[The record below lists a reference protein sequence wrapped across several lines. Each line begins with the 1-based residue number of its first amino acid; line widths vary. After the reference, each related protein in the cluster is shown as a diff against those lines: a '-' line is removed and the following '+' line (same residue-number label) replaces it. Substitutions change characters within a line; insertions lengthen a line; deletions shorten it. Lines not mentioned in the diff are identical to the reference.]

1 MKRVP
6 VKRVLKRVPV
16 VDIALCSKCE
26 GCIAICPSVFRYNSV
41 MDYIEVIEL
50 ESYPEV
56 EVDEAIRDCPEDCI
70 EWEEQ

>member
-6 VKRVLKRVPV
+6 A

-26 GCIAICPSVFRYNSV
+26 GCIELCSTVFRYNSV
-41 MDYIEVIEL
+41 MNYVEVIEL
-50 ESYPEV
+50 DMYPEA

-70 EWEEQ
+70 EWEVQ